1 VAVTAFQ
8 GDIRETPLREN
19 AFDVA
24 VAGATLH
31 HLREDEEWDRVFRAV
46 FRSLRKGGSFWIW
59 DLVAH
64 EHGGVHDLMWRRY
77 GEYLQGLKGPEYRE
91 QVFGYVEAEDTP
103 RPLTWQLERLR
114 RAGFATVEVLH
125 KNVCFAAF
133 GALKQDY

>member
-1 VAVTAFQ
+1 
-8 GDIRETPLREN
+8 
-19 AFDVA
+19 
-24 VAGATLH
+24 
-31 HLREDEEWDRVFRAV
+31 
-46 FRSLRKGGSFWIW
+46 
-59 DLVAH
+59 
-64 EHGGVHDLMWRRY
+64 MWLRY